1 MPAPPAGPPLDLPV
15 RQSGDGVSPAPVFDA
30 GVLASP
36 DAGAGYRG
44 PAVEPDADAGPW
56 TTADG
61 ITPRRMSDG
70 PPADAAELTEAAS
83 VDAPDAHGT
92 ELRGADDV
100 GEDAAVTGIATD
112 GGAIADAAS
121 EDRAVGGA
129 PAEAEA
135 EADGAEA
142 DGCRDDDSSQAEGE
156 NGLSEATQ
164 PNAVPALASAAGHDP
179 YPTIQ
184 PVLTV
189 PRQPGPASAADAT
202 PTPAGVPAAEAD
214 QQDLAVDADLG
225 PDDPSSD
232 ESTADPADGDVPY
245 PADGAEAGLPVSRLS
260 AARTRS
266 SR

>member
-1 MPAPPAGPPLDLPV
+1 M
-15 RQSGDGVSPAPVFDA
+15 
-30 GVLASP
+30 
-36 DAGAGYRG
+36 
-44 PAVEPDADAGPW
+44 
-56 TTADG
+56 
-61 ITPRRMSDG
+61 
-70 PPADAAELTEAAS
+70 
-83 VDAPDAHGT
+83 DAPDAHGT

-135 EADGAEA
+135 EAEA
-142 DGCRDDDSSQAEGE
+142 DGAGADGAGADDSSHAGGE

-189 PRQPGPASAADAT
+189 PRQPGPASAADADT
-202 PTPAGVPAAEAD
+202 DADTGVTAAEVG
-214 QQDLAVDADLG
+214 QQDLAIDADLG

-245 PADGAEAGLPVSRLS
+245 PADGAESGLPVSPVGADR
-260 AARTRS
+260 AADEDSPDPDMPVFHRMWS
-266 SR
+266 SPTPPGGM